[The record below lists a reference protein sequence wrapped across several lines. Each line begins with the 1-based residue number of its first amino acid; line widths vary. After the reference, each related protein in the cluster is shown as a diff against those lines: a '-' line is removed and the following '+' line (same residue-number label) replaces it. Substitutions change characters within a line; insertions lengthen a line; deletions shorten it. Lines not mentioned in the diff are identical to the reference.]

1 MCKLIEVLASSC
13 RHPLSFHY
21 EHCVRA
27 SYPRCCKSRDS
38 AVDGYLFEK
47 APLCESCWNETEAN
61 MYAEFHEERR
71 EMTKAMRAEHL
82 EDEEISAV
90 RKHHRNLFYQRLKA
104 VNKPLPALSADAST
118 SSDTSSDTVVAGPE
132 RDLNTKGLYLLGGN
146 PPMEV
151 RREDKL
157 IIGVGQEKWPRGPI

>member
-1 MCKLIEVLASSC
+1 MCRLVEVLASGC

-21 EHCVRA
+21 EHCSRA
-27 SYPRCCKSRDS
+27 SYPHCCKSRIS
-38 AVDGYLFEK
+38 AVDAYGIGST
-47 APLCESCWNETEAN
+47 PLCESCWKGTEAK

-71 EMTKAMRAEHL
+71 EMTRAMRAEHL
-82 EDEEISAV
+82 DDEVISAA
-90 RKHHRNLFYQRLKA
+90 RKHHRDLFYERLKTA
-104 VNKPLPALSADAST
+104 NKPLPALPLDAST
-118 SSDTSSDTVVAGPE
+118 SSDASSDTVVAQLE
-132 RDLNTKGLYLLGGN
+132 RDLNAKGLYMLGGN